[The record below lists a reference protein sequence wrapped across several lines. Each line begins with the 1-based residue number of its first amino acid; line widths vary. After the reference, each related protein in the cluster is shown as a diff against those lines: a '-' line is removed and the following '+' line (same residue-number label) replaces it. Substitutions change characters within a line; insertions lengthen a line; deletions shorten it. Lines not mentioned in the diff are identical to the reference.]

1 MFISFVLSRKKKR
14 IILLVAAALILL
26 FLVKLYWVNRISAAV
41 GQKQRL
47 VPIYYVDTTEP
58 KIAISFDASWGA
70 EFTPKILE
78 ILRENKLK
86 TTFFLTG
93 LWIDKYPELVKQIA
107 AEGHELGNHTATHPH
122 LNSLDKEA
130 IIKELTSV
138 HNSLKELSGQEI
150 TLFRPPFGEYSNK
163 VIETCSEFGYQ
174 TIQWSVDS
182 LDWKEISK
190 DEIVKRVTSQLHP
203 GAIVLFH
210 NNGRYTADALPEII
224 SFATENGYKIVPI
237 SQLLYKD
244 DYYIDPNDGA
254 QRKNNPAANNSPPQ

>member
-1 MFISFVLSRKKKR
+1 MIVCFVLDKRKKR
-14 IILLVAAALILL
+14 LLLLVAIILILL
-26 FLVKLYWVNRISAAV
+26 CLLKIIRGRQSRAAA
-41 GQKQRL
+41 GQNRL
-47 VPIYYVDTTEP
+47 VPIYYVDTPEK

-78 ILRENKLK
+78 ILRDNKLK

-93 LWIDKYPELVKQIA
+93 FWIDKYPDLVKQIA
-107 AEGHELGNHTATHPH
+107 AEGHEIGNHTATHPH
-122 LNSLDKEA
+122 LNSLDKAA
-130 IIKELTSV
+130 IKKELTSV
-138 HNSLKELSGQEI
+138 HNSLKELTGQDV

-163 VIETCSEFGYQ
+163 VIEACTEFGYQ
-174 TIQWSVDS
+174 CIQWSVDS
-182 LDWKEISK
+182 LDWKEIGK

-224 SFATENGYKIVPI
+224 SFAKENGYEIVQI
-237 SQLLYKD
+237 SELLYKD

-254 QRKNNPAANNSPPQ
+254 QRKN

>member
-1 MFISFVLSRKKKR
+1 MIVCFVFDKRKKR
-14 IILLVAAALILL
+14 LLLLVIIILILL
-26 FLVKLYWVNRISAAV
+26 CAFKIIWGKQSRAAT
-41 GQKQRL
+41 GQNRL
-47 VPIYYVDTTEP
+47 VPIYYVDTTEK

-78 ILRENKLK
+78 ILRENELK

-93 LWIDKYPELVKQIA
+93 FWIDKYPELVKQIA
-107 AEGHELGNHTATHPH
+107 EEGHELGNHTATHPH
-122 LNSLDKEA
+122 LNTLDKAA
-130 IIKELTSV
+130 IKKELTSV
-138 HNSLKELSGQEI
+138 HNSLKELTGQNV

-163 VIETCSEFGYQ
+163 VIEACTEFGYQ
-174 TIQWSVDS
+174 CIQWSVDS

-190 DEIVKRVTSQLHP
+190 ADIVKRVTGQLHP

-224 SFATENGYKIVPI
+224 SFAKENGYEIVQI

-244 DYYIDPNDGA
+244 DYYIDSTDGA
-254 QRKNNPAANNSPPQ
+254 QRKN